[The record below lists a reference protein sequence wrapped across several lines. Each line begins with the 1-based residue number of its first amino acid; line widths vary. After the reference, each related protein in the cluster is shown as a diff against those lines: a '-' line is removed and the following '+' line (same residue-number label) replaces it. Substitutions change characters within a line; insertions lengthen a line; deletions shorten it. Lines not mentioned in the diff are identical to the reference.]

1 MQTALTQLIEH
12 LRISGN
18 IHGAMEAEKFL
29 PVEKIQ
35 LKDAYW
41 NGTSHLSY
49 NDALEH
55 AEEFF
60 NDKYNNQ

>member
-1 MQTALTQLIEH
+1 MQTALTQLIEQ

-35 LKDAYW
+35 LKDAHLT
-41 NGTSHLSY
+41 GQLFPVKRTS
-49 NDALEH
+49 
-55 AEEFF
+55 EEFF
-60 NDKYNNQ
+60 NNRYNNQ

>member
-29 PVEKIQ
+29 PVEKNQ
-35 LKDAYW
+35 LKDAYV
-41 NGTSHLSY
+41 NGTGVYSIIT
-49 NDALEH
+49 LEL
-55 AEEFF
+55 ANRFF
-60 NDKYNNQ
+60 NKKYNNK

>member
-1 MQTALTQLIEH
+1 MQTALTQLIEQ

-29 PVEKIQ
+29 SIEKNQ

-41 NGTSHLSY
+41 NGKLSTK
-49 NDALEH
+49 LET
-55 AEEFF
+55 AEDFF
-60 NDKYNNQ
+60 NKKYNNQ

>member
-1 MQTALTQLIEH
+1 MQTALTQLIEQ

-29 PVEKIQ
+29 PVEKGQ
-35 LKDAYW
+35 LKNAHW
-41 NGTSHLSY
+41 NGKLSTK
-49 NDALEH
+49 LET